1 MSHRCNL
8 QMKSK
13 LTLTMTPLR
22 AIRSTTDLPVR
33 NITCLTVS
41 LLCVKTNTDTLSYSC
56 TQIPRSSPR
65 TPLSSWSS
73 TPALESDSEFN
84 TRDPDSMTREELIAA
99 LTKTK
104 TQMEK
109 FVRLKREKKE
119 AVLVDEGG
127 DSEKEVVWTGTRPAK
142 RRVLVV
148 LD

>member
-1 MSHRCNL
+1 
-8 QMKSK
+8 
-13 LTLTMTPLR
+13 
-22 AIRSTTDLPVR
+22 
-33 NITCLTVS
+33 
-41 LLCVKTNTDTLSYSC
+41 
-56 TQIPRSSPR
+56 
-65 TPLSSWSS
+65 
-73 TPALESDSEFN
+73 
-84 TRDPDSMTREELIAA
+84 MTREELIAA

-127 DSEKEVVWTGTRPAK
+127 DSEKEVVWTGMRPAK